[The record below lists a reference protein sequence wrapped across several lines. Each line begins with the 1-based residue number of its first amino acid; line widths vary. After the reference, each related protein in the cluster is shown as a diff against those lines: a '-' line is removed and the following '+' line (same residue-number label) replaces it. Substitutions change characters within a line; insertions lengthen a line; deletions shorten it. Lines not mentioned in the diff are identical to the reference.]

1 MTQNPPRTSSYL
13 KNHTPDLAPPIVSAV
28 DVAATTTSTNI
39 AQLSHSSPPARQSE
53 APKQATDFT
62 SDKATAAF
70 IRRTLCAHHVSNNT
84 LSNGEKAG
92 STPRP
97 IEELLPPLTSSN
109 EVDLQLY
116 AIIAVILKEF
126 VYTWYTKIT
135 PDHVFVDEVIQII
148 AHCTRALEQ
157 RLRKV
162 DLEALLLDEIPD
174 LLDSHV
180 KAYRVSRRATGYQSL
195 ASDYREVYHTLNP
208 HPALS
213 PVPYENDP
221 SCILEQGQNEA
232 AWRQLLVQGVLA
244 VLLPTEDLENGCLR
258 ALVAEVFSETILGN
272 GVSGKACEGWL
283 IWEAITK
290 IAEAIRPRT
299 PVVEEVVESK
309 LEPGLN
315 RLEKF
320 GLLSSSNQTTE
331 PAESYPL
338 IAHEPT
344 AISTLLWLVV
354 QYTVFAHE
362 RLVVRIPPLELESRM
377 PWLAGFVSL
386 LHHGALA
393 GPGKLGRTDGMLDRL
408 LAHHIRSIIL
418 KPALLP
424 PALRSLRSALFP
436 NNAPAPPR
444 AVPTP
449 AEILD
454 IKRQCARAL
463 LAAMPKAVS
472 ERFFGTGDEKVMLE
486 EAEALLDVFG
496 DVYLN
501 KHLVFGIVE
510 LVVVRLFPELALK
523 GVAELMEERLG

>member
-13 KNHTPDLAPPIVSAV
+13 KNHTPDPAPPIVSAV
-28 DVAATTTSTNI
+28 DVAATTASTNT
-39 AQLSHSSPPARQSE
+39 AQLSHSAPPARHPE
-53 APKQATDFT
+53 APKQATDFL

-70 IRRTLCAHHVSNNT
+70 IRRTLCAHHVSNST
-84 LSNGEKAG
+84 LFNGEKAG

-116 AIIAVILKEF
+116 AIIAVVLKEF

-157 RLRKV
+157 RLRKA
-162 DLEALLLDEIPD
+162 DLEALLLDEIPG

-195 ASDYREVYHTLNP
+195 ASDPREVYHTLNP

-221 SCILEQGQNEA
+221 SCMLEQGQNEA

-272 GVSGKACEGWL
+272 GISGKACEGWL

-290 IAEAIRPRT
+290 VADVLRPRI

-331 PAESYPL
+331 PAESYAI

-344 AISTLLWLVV
+344 AITTLLWLVV
-354 QYTVFAHE
+354 QYTIFAVTAIRAVILAIATSSSLPARSMTGSNPWSPIVSARQSPLLRAEATTAETAAPKRPILSMSVWSCASH
-362 RLVVRIPPLELESRM
+362 LLELESRM

-386 LHHGALA
+386 LHHGALV
-393 GPGKLGRTDGMLDRL
+393 GPGQVGRTDGMLDR
-408 LAHHIRSIIL
+408 
-418 KPALLP
+418 
-424 PALRSLRSALFP
+424 
-436 NNAPAPPR
+436 
-444 AVPTP
+444 
-449 AEILD
+449 
-454 IKRQCARAL
+454 
-463 LAAMPKAVS
+463 
-472 ERFFGTGDEKVMLE
+472 
-486 EAEALLDVFG
+486 
-496 DVYLN
+496 
-501 KHLVFGIVE
+501 
-510 LVVVRLFPELALK
+510 
-523 GVAELMEERLG
+523 